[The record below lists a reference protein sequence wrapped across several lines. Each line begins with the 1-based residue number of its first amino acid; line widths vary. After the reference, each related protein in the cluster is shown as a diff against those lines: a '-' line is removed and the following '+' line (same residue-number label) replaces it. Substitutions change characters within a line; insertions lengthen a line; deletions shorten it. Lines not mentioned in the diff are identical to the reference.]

1 VAKDKFYEALA
12 EQQVSSEVA
21 YSGNFLTLRKDVA
34 RLPDGSLHSR
44 EYVSHPGAAAIAGV
58 FDDERVLIVR
68 QFRYPMGEVYVEIPA
83 GKIDAGETALQTAKR
98 ELTEETGYTASKWAY
113 LTSIHPAIGFASEEI
128 KIYLARDLSGGL
140 ARPDEGELL
149 LVDAVK
155 LGWLMDEIKAHRIVD
170 VKTQIA
176 IHWLDG
182 FVTGRMAWPENF

>member
-1 VAKDKFYEALA
+1 VKDKFYEALA
-12 EQQVSSEVA
+12 EQQVSSEIV

-34 RLPDGSLHSR
+34 RLPDGSLHPR
-44 EYVSHPGAAAIAGV
+44 EYVSHPGAAAIAAV

-68 QFRYPMGEVYVEIPA
+68 QFRYPMGEVYIEIPA
-83 GKIDAGETALQTAKR
+83 GKIDAGETALQTAQR
-98 ELTEETGYTASKWAY
+98 ELTEETGYTAAKWAY

-128 KIYLARDLSGGL
+128 KIYLARDLSGGI

-155 LGWLMDEIKAHRIVD
+155 LGWLMDEVKAHRIVD

-182 FVTGRMAWPENF
+182 FVSGRTAWPEYL

>member
-1 VAKDKFYEALA
+1 VLKDKFYEALA
-12 EQQVSSEVA
+12 EQQVSSEIV
-21 YSGNFLTLRKDVA
+21 YSGNFLTLRKDIA

-44 EYVSHPGAAAIAGV
+44 EYVSHPGAAAIAAV

-68 QFRYPMGEVYVEIPA
+68 QFRYPMGEVYIEIPA
-83 GKIDAGETALQTAKR
+83 GKIDAGETALQTARR
-98 ELTEETGYTASKWAY
+98 ELAEETGYTAAKWAY

-128 KIYLARDLSGGL
+128 KIYLARDLSGGI
-140 ARPDEGELL
+140 ARPDDGELL

-155 LGWLMDEIKAHRIVD
+155 LGWLMDEVKAHRIVD

-182 FVTGRMAWPENF
+182 FVSGRTVWPEYL

>member
-1 VAKDKFYEALA
+1 VLKDKFYEALA
-12 EQQVSSEVA
+12 EQQVSSEIV
-21 YSGNFLTLRKDVA
+21 YSGNFLTLRKDIA

-44 EYVSHPGAAAIAGV
+44 EYVSHPGAAAIAAV
-58 FDDERVLIVR
+58 FDDERVLVVR
-68 QFRYPMGEVYVEIPA
+68 QFRYPMGEVYIEIPA
-83 GKIDAGETALQTAKR
+83 GKIDAGETALQTARR
-98 ELTEETGYTASKWAY
+98 ELTEETGYTAAQWAY

-128 KIYLARDLSGGL
+128 KIYLARDLSGGI

-155 LGWLMDEIKAHRIVD
+155 LGWLIDEVNAHRIVD

-182 FVTGRMAWPENF
+182 FVSGRTAWPEYL